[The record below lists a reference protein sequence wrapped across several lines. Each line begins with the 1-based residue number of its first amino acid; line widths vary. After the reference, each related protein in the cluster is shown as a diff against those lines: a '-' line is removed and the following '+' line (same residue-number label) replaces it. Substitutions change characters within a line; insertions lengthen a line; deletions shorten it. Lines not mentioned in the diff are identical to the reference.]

1 MLDVFLSYVPPSLH
15 SAYLGQLAQI
25 PDSATRFA
33 VVGASCGAVGY
44 LLKKRPGTHVVGA
57 EADARLS
64 AIAAQIL
71 DGVFRSESEVAQLPD
86 GGLDAILLCNLED
99 GLDEAMAWLACFAP
113 KLGARGHVY
122 ALFGSP
128 ALARPGAV
136 DAEGLERIIGARLG
150 ELGFSVYLRWPVVE
164 SAAVNATPSGVLLA
178 AVGPDYNPVLHAR
191 DLRSAGNYAAA
202 HLVLDQIPASYLS
215 NLATCET
222 VGLEKLAILGEWIRL
237 ARGHDVSILLSR
249 ALDEYNLL
257 SDALPYHPEAYAA
270 MAACWEGSG
279 DTELAA
285 RLLRTIHFAVPTDQ
299 LAENIARMEAQT
311 PTFAPEPE
319 RAPEW
324 EPAQTLRVLFVMN
337 PRPHYGLDVLF
348 DGLCACLGDE
358 NVVDFPW
365 KPTLHG
371 GDTAEHRHYPC
382 RFNHDGAPATLEAI
396 CAALRAGAFD
406 CILFGDLEGDLPPT
420 DVSALLNARG
430 DCPVF
435 IVDAVDQMGNY
446 RERVQSRIGLPEIAG
461 YFKREMHRAVN
472 YGPNTWPMPF
482 SFAGERGLLEPGSAR
497 RHAFFWAG
505 HRQFGQRRIYLETLE
520 QRFGWNLNASLDQET
535 YQGRLRDSR
544 IGLNCFGMGFDT
556 VRYWELPAQ
565 GCMLLSDELP
575 IRIPHNFENGV
586 NAVFFGDLG
595 ELVEKLNYYLQRPDE
610 VASIAEAGRL
620 HFQRYHT
627 NQARAAQLL
636 GRVQS
641 VLQGK
646 RTVQGPTGC

>member
-1 MLDVFLSYVPPSLH
+1 MLDAFLSYVPKSLH

-25 PDSATRFA
+25 PDSALRIA
-33 VVGASCGAVGY
+33 VIGDSCGAAGY

-57 EADARLS
+57 VADARL
-64 AIAAQIL
+64 AEVAAQLL
-71 DGVFRSESEVAQLPD
+71 DGVIRFESEAGLIPD
-86 GGLDAILLCNLED
+86 GDLDAILLCNLED
-99 GLDEAMAWLACFAP
+99 GLDEAMNWLACFAP
-113 KLGARGHVY
+113 KLGVRGHVY

-128 ALARPGAV
+128 AFARPGAV
-136 DAEGLERIIGARLG
+136 DAEGLERIIGTRLG
-150 ELGFSVYLRWPVVE
+150 ELGFSVYLRWPVVDP
-164 SAAVNATPSGVLLA
+164 AASDGSPRGVLLA
-178 AVGPDYNPVLHAR
+178 AIGPDYNPVLHAR
-191 DLRSAGNYAAA
+191 ELRSAGNFAAA
-202 HLVLDQIPASYLS
+202 HLVLDQIPKSYLN

-222 VGLEKLAILGEWIRL
+222 VGLEKLAVLGEWIHL
-237 ARGHDVSILLSR
+237 AQGHDVSILLSR

-270 MAACWEGSG
+270 MAACWEACG

-285 RLLRTIHFAVPTDQ
+285 RLLRTVHFAVPTEQ
-299 LAENIARMEAQT
+299 LAEKIARIEAQA
-311 PTFAPEPE
+311 PVFAPEPE
-319 RAPEW
+319 STPDW
-324 EPAQTLRVLFVMN
+324 DPARPVRVLFVMN

-371 GDTAEHRHYPC
+371 GETPEHRHYPC
-382 RFNHDGAPATLEAI
+382 RFNRRGVPSGVEEI
-396 CAALRAGAFD
+396 CAGLRAGAFD
-406 CILFGDLEGDLPPT
+406 CILFGDLEGDLPPG
-420 DVSALLNARG
+420 DVAAILNARG

-446 RERVQSRIGLPEIAG
+446 RERVQSRIGVPEIGG
-461 YFKREMHRAVN
+461 YFKREMHRAIN

-482 SFAGERGLLEPGSAR
+482 AFAGERGLLEPGFAR
-497 RHAFFWAG
+497 NHDFFWAG

-520 QRFGWNLNASLDQET
+520 QRFGWNLNASYDQET
-535 YQGRLRDSR
+535 YQARLRDSR

-565 GCMLLSDELP
+565 GCMLLSDALP
-575 IRIPHNFENGV
+575 IRIPHNFEDGV
-586 NAVFFGDLG
+586 SAVFFGDLG
-595 ELVEKLNYYLQRPDE
+595 ELVEKLDYYLQHPDE
-610 VASIAEAGRL
+610 VARIAEAGRL

-641 VLQGK
+641 VLRPG
-646 RTVQGPTGC
+646 